1 MSKLSVH
8 ISSGNRS
15 GFGDFLQK
23 CTQTQQSPPV
33 IYSVN
38 ENIAEDLRR
47 FSPTTKWIYRFQSA
61 VFNRLP
67 AHFFEDDPAA
77 SATNWL
83 TVTKQNGRTLLD
95 NWRLNTADW
104 HDPLNEPVP
113 GTPAQAQWLNTWML
127 TALNIAHD
135 NGFRLALFSFAT
147 GSPDYDL
154 WQFFIPALQLGHT
167 FNAILSLHAYDD
179 DGLITRRADGSLT
192 ERSLDRGLRYR
203 RIRSAL
209 PPDARLPIV
218 ISEASSGNGYD
229 TTLRGQPWVDDMGR
243 YDVEVQRDTDLLAA
257 CAFQLGGTESNLQ
270 PILGIYGDYIA
281 THPSSPPDNPPA
293 EELPTDDGDGESPLA
308 ASQRGK
314 PRLEYARVVYLPDG
328 GTEDQQRSVFDQM
341 LRDHVGEYSVSFDSA
356 MMGDLNQRT
365 VHVFGPG
372 ETRQAA
378 IVDFRDKSYP
388 GVNVIFKPWPS
399 EQPVTTTVT
408 EDFWVDAPIRD
419 IPLFVTD
426 QFNAPRD
433 YANRKH
439 EGVDFRAYD
448 MAKRQPVR
456 VYAAQ
461 DGIVDEVATTFRPG
475 RNYGRHVIIR
485 HTWQGDVYRTW
496 YCHMSETAA
505 NLQQGQAIK
514 RGDVV
519 GVAGATGT
527 TAIHL
532 HFNVQH
538 LGHGLAGY
546 FVPDVI
552 DPLTVLRQVKA
563 TIAETVTAGAAWRG
577 LHMRADGHSGSIDF
591 ELLRVGKLD
600 AAKILTN
607 TSFEELR
614 QLIDQSGIVPG
625 KIVLRLFADFRG
637 RIVPPLDFFDWQRAW
652 LTEFQRL
659 GGRYVEV
666 HNEPNLPDE
675 GLGTTW
681 ANAASFAGWFTT
693 VAQRLRADFSQLKI
707 GYPGLSPSGGLVQP
721 RGDVAEWLPTI
732 RGLVA
737 RNMIDWIGAHCYWQ
751 SVAQMNSPSDGRFF
765 ERFLNFGRPVII
777 TEFSNNSGAVPAI
790 EKGQQYKTYYASLP
804 ANVLGAFS
812 FVSSAS
818 DPVFNAHGETW
829 AVNGQLTDIARKV
842 AR

>member
-8 ISSGNRS
+8 ISSGNRH

-23 CTQTQQSPPV
+23 CTQAQQSPPV

-38 ENIAEDLRR
+38 ENIADDLRR

-67 AHFFEDDPAA
+67 AHFFEDDPVA

-83 TVTKQNGRTLLD
+83 TVAKQNGRTLLD
-95 NWRLNTADW
+95 NWRLNPADW

-135 NGFRLALFSFAT
+135 QGFRLALFSFAT
-147 GSPDYDL
+147 GSPDYGL
-154 WQFFIPALQLGHT
+154 WQFFIPALQLGRR
-167 FNAILSLHAYDD
+167 FDAILSLHAYDD
-179 DGLITRRADGSLT
+179 DGLITRQADGSLT
-192 ERSLDRGLRYR
+192 ENTLSRGLRYR

-209 PPDARLPIV
+209 PPNARLPIV

-229 TTLRGQPWVDDMGR
+229 TKLRDQPWVDDMGR
-243 YDVEVQRDTDLLAA
+243 YDVELQRDADLLAA
-257 CAFQLGGTESNLQ
+257 CAFQLGGNESNLQ
-270 PILGIYGDYIA
+270 LALGIYGDYIA
-281 THPSSPPDNPPA
+281 AHPNTLPDNPPTEVPPSNTETIETPPA
-293 EELPTDDGDGESPLA
+293 I
-308 ASQRGK
+308 SQRGK

-328 GTEDQQRSVFDQM
+328 GTEAQQRSVFDQM
-341 LRDHVGEYSVSFDSA
+341 LRDQVGEYSLSYDSA
-356 MMGDLNQRT
+356 MLGDLAQRT
-365 VHVFGPG
+365 VHVFGPDVA
-372 ETRQAA
+372 RQAA
-378 IVDFRDKSYP
+378 VADFRNKAYP
-388 GVNVIFKPWPS
+388 GVTLIFKPWPS
-399 EQPVTTTVT
+399 DKPIAAVVT

-433 YANRKH
+433 YANHKH

-448 MAKRQPVR
+448 LARRQPVR
-456 VYAAQ
+456 VCAAQ
-461 DGIVDEVATTFRPG
+461 DGVVDEVDTIFAPG

-485 HTWQGDVYRTW
+485 HNWQNDVYRTW
-496 YCHMSETAA
+496 YCHLSETAA
-505 NLQQGQAIK
+505 NLQPGQTIK
-514 RGDVV
+514 RGDIV

-538 LGHGLAGY
+538 LGRGLAGY

-552 DPLTVLRQVKA
+552 DPLTVLRQLKA
-563 TIAETVTAGAAWRG
+563 ATAQTIAAGAAWRG
-577 LHMRADGHSGSIDF
+577 LHMRADGHSEPIDF
-591 ELLRVGKLD
+591 ECLRVGGLE

-607 TSFEELR
+607 TSFEELQ
-614 QLIDQSGIVPG
+614 QLITTSGLAPS

-637 RIVPPLDFFDWQRAW
+637 RVVPPLDFVEWQRAW
-652 LTEFQRL
+652 LNEFQRV

-681 ANAASFAGWFTT
+681 ANAASFAGWFST
-693 VAQRLRADFSQLKI
+693 VAQRLRAEFPQLRI

-721 RGDVAEWLPTI
+721 RGDVIEWLPTI
-732 RGLVA
+732 RGLIA
-737 RNMIDWIGAHCYWQ
+737 RNLIDWIGAHCYWQ
-751 SVAQMNSPSDGRFF
+751 SVAQMNDSNDGRFY

-777 TEFSNNSGAVPAI
+777 TEFSNNSGTVPAT
-790 EKGQQYKTYYASLP
+790 EKGAQYKTYYSSLP

-829 AVNGQLTDIARKV
+829 AVNGQLTDIVRQV